1 MPCLDD
7 VATGWNLLDLPL
19 RGREEHL
26 ARIRQTLVAGQADG
40 FSLLTVEGPPG
51 SGKTRLLREAVAM
64 AEELGFLTV
73 IGNAEQRHRLTSSRA
88 VAPVRPT
95 EVRRHPVL
103 FAIDDAHLLGEEEMA
118 ALMAHRR
125 RTAGTPV
132 VWLVAR
138 RPGGTNLVDTVL
150 PKPTSMR
157 ERVILGPLS
166 PCATR
171 ALAVDILG
179 MPPSPALAD
188 LIDTAGGNPMMVV
201 ELLEGMHRERTLRTV
216 PPEAE
221 LVVDRVPESLHL
233 LVRSMLKD
241 YSVQC
246 RKLLR
251 VAGVLGK
258 ELAFG
263 QLATLLN
270 LSLPALLPV
279 LEEACDSGVVSCDDD
294 QGVSFRSELLWR
306 VVTDS
311 VPHALREELVLH
323 ARSLGADKP
332 NPGAAR
338 PRMSTPDTEPARLE
352 AAPELPVDNPLLNE
366 QERTIISLVGAGLTN
381 RQIARRIY
389 LSPHTVNYHLK
400 KIFRTFGVSS
410 RIGLLEAVRR
420 QEIDTGV
427 SS

>member
-1 MPCLDD
+1 M
-7 VATGWNLLDLPL
+7 A
-19 RGREEHL
+19 
-26 ARIRQTLVAGQADG
+26 G
-40 FSLLTVEGPPG
+40 FSLLTVEGAPG

-73 IGNAEQRHRLTSSRA
+73 SGNAEQRHRLTSTKA

-103 FAIDDAHLLGEEEMA
+103 FAVDDAHLLGEEEMA
-118 ALMAHRR
+118 TLLAHRR
-125 RTAGTPV
+125 RTAGTAV
-132 VWLVAR
+132 VWIVVR
-138 RPGGTNLVDTVL
+138 RPGGSSLVDTVL

-157 ERVILGPLS
+157 ERIILGPLS

-171 ALAVDILG
+171 TLAVDILG
-179 MPPSPALAD
+179 MPPTPALAD

-201 ELLEGMHRERTLRTV
+201 ELLEGMHREGTLRTV
-216 PPEAE
+216 RPEAE

-251 VAGVLGK
+251 VAAVLGK

-311 VPHALREELVLH
+311 VPHALREELVSH
-323 ARSLGADKP
+323 ARSLGADRP
-332 NPGAAR
+332 SRAEAR
-338 PRMSTPDTEPARLE
+338 PRTSTPSTSDTERAVSKLE
-352 AAPELPVDNPLLNE
+352 PAPEITVDNPFLNE

-400 KIFRTFGVSS
+400 KIFRTFGVTS
-410 RIGLLEAVRR
+410 RIGLLDAVRR
-420 QEIDTGV
+420 QEIET
-427 SS
+427 